1 MMGRLAVE
9 VVMVATGGY
18 TCMVGTT
25 IRFNWRMGGV
35 ASVSK
40 EVDGIDLET
49 AAEEDVDGNVE
60 HIVVEGGKPPPFAG
74 IGKEGFP
81 AIP

>member
-9 VVMVATGGY
+9 VVMVATGGD

-25 IRFNWRMGGV
+25 IRSSWGMGGV
-35 ASVSK
+35 ATVLK

-49 AAEEDVDGNVE
+49 AAEADDDGNVV
-60 HIVVEGGKPPPFAG
+60 VVEGGGGKPPPLVG
-74 IGKEGFP
+74 
-81 AIP
+81 

>member
-1 MMGRLAVE
+1 
-9 VVMVATGGY
+9 MVATGGY

-25 IRFNWRMGGV
+25 IRSNWRMGGV
-35 ASVSK
+35 ATVSK

-49 AAEEDVDGNVE
+49 AAEDDVE
-60 HIVVEGGKPPPFAG
+60 HVGVEGGGVKLPTVAG

-81 AIP
+81 AIPGDNFSPWKAA